1 MNHLQTALD
10 IIAQVGGAENI
21 EHIEHC
27 STRLRLSLY
36 DNGKVNEAAL
46 AKVDGVLGVRVN
58 VQCQVIIGHEV
69 VQVFEAVR
77 SLVGPLRRADNIHL
91 SESAVA
97 RRLSIS

>member
-1 MNHLQTALD
+1 MNHLQTALE

-36 DNGKVNEAAL
+36 DNNKVNEAAL

-58 VQCQVIIGHEV
+58 RAGER
-69 VQVFEAVR
+69 AVPGDYR
-77 SLVGPLRRADNIHL
+77 S
-91 SESAVA
+91 
-97 RRLSIS
+97 